1 MNTGYEKPEKEVPT
15 DALTAM
21 NVLVMV
27 LVGFDLAALWFG
39 TDSRDRI
46 PDDHAR

>member
-1 MNTGYEKPEKEVPT
+1 MDVFTT
-15 DALTAM
+15 LIALVIA
-21 NVLVMV
+21 
-27 LVGFDLAALWFG
+27 LVGFDVAALWFG

>member
-1 MNTGYEKPEKEVPT
+1 M

-21 NVLVMV
+21 IALVIA
-27 LVGFDLAALWFG
+27 LVGLDVAALWFG
-39 TDSRDRI
+39 TDSRDRM